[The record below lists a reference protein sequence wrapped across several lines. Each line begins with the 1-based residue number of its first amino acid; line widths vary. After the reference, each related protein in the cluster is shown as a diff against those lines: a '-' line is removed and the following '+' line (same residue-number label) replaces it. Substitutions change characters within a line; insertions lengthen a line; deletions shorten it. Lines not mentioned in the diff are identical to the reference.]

1 MTKNIL
7 VPMANGN
14 EDIELVSVIDVL
26 RRAKEFGGADIN
38 IICASLNDELKV
50 KLDSGLVVLAD
61 TTLDKVDIST
71 LDAIVLAG
79 GFGGMAE
86 FKNNDKILSIIQNL
100 NSQKKLVAAICASPM
115 VLNAA
120 GVLKGE
126 FTCYPGCEVGLS
138 GTRVHKPVVVNENI
152 ITSAG
157 PITASYFALTIV
169 RELGFVEA
177 FNGVSEGMLVKDFGI
192 KF

>member
-1 MTKNIL
+1 MAKNIL

-14 EDIELVSVIDVL
+14 EDIELVSVIDIL
-26 RRAKEFGGADIN
+26 RRAKEFGGANIN
-38 IICASLNDELKV
+38 IICASLNDDLKV
-50 KLDSGLVVLAD
+50 ELDSGLVVLAD
-61 TTLDKVDIST
+61 TTLDKVDVST

-79 GFGGMAE
+79 GFGGMME
-86 FKNNDKILSIIQNL
+86 FKSNDKILSIIQNL
-100 NSQKKLVAAICASPM
+100 NSQKKLIAAICASPI

-126 FTCYPGCEVGLS
+126 FTCYPGCETGLN

-157 PITASYFALTIV
+157 PITSSYFALTII
-169 RELGFVEA
+169 RELGFIDA
-177 FNGVSEGMLVKDFGI
+177 FNGVSEGMLIGDFGI